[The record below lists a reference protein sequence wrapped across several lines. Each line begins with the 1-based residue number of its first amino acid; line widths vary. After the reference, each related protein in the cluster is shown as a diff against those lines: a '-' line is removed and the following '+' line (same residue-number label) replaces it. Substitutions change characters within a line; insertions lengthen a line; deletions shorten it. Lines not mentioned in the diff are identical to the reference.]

1 MAVNRHRA
9 GHSESVARERAG
21 IWLSLPAVTVLLV
34 LFLAPV
40 AVFVTYSFLAGG
52 TYQVTDKLTF
62 ANYQDAFGDSSTW
75 RLTLNALLI
84 GATTSLV
91 CLLMGVPLAYTIRY
105 KVGRLE
111 YVLLFLVVVQ
121 LFVSYL
127 VRIYA
132 WRAILGEHGAL
143 APVLNLVGIAPGS
156 LMYTRT
162 AVIVALVHIF
172 VPYVTLVS
180 YASLRNLP
188 KSVLELSADLGANSW
203 KRWTRV
209 VIPLVAPAMVTGF
222 LYTFVLSS
230 SDYVTPQ
237 FLGGQRGGMI
247 GLMIQQ
253 QFTQFG
259 DYPLGAATSVI
270 VLALFFGA
278 YLLLNT
284 ALRLSGLNRVEI
296 RQ

>member
-1 MAVNRHRA
+1 MTRLRA
-9 GHSESVARERAG
+9 NHSEVVARERAG
-21 IWLSLPAVTVLLV
+21 IWLSLPAITVLLV

-40 AVFVTYSFLAGG
+40 AVFVAYSFLAGG
-52 TYQVTDKLTF
+52 TYQVTDKLTLG
-62 ANYQDAFGDSSTW
+62 NYQDALGDSSTW

-84 GATTSLV
+84 GATTSLL

-105 KVGRLE
+105 KAGRFE

-132 WRAILGEHGAL
+132 WRAILGPRGAL
-143 APVLNLVGIAPGS
+143 APVLDLVGIPPGS

-172 VPYVTLVS
+172 VPYVALVS

-188 KSVLELSADLGANSW
+188 KSLLELSADLGANSW
-203 KRWTRV
+203 RRWTRV
-209 VIPLVAPAMVTGF
+209 VMPLIAPAMVTGF
-222 LYTFVLSS
+222 LYTFVLAS

-253 QFTQFG
+253 EFTQFG

>member
-1 MAVNRHRA
+1 MSRHGT
-9 GHSESVARERAG
+9 GHSEVEARQRAG
-21 IWLSLPAVTVLLV
+21 VWLSVPAIAMLLL

-40 AVFVTYSFLAGG
+40 AVFAAYSFLAGG
-52 TYQVTDKLTF
+52 TYQVTDSVTL
-62 ANYQDAFGDSSTW
+62 ANYQEAFGDSSTW
-75 RLTLNALLI
+75 RLTLNALFI
-84 GATTSLV
+84 GTTTSLV
-91 CLLMGVPLAYTIRY
+91 CLLTGVPLAYVIRY
-105 KVGRLE
+105 KAGRFE

-132 WRAILGEHGAL
+132 WRAILGRNGAL
-143 APVLNLVGIAPGS
+143 APALDVVGIAPGS

-172 VPYVTLVS
+172 VPYVALVS

-188 KSVLELSADLGANSW
+188 KSLLELSADLGANTW
-203 KRWTRV
+203 RRWTRV
-209 VIPLVAPAMVTGF
+209 VIPLIAPAMVTSF
-222 LYTFVLSS
+222 LYTFVLAS

-247 GLMIQQ
+247 GLKIQQ

-270 VLALFFGA
+270 VLVLFFGA

-284 ALRLSGLNRVEI
+284 ALRLTGLHRVEI